1 MSGTLIL
8 VITSDSNLAEML
20 HGILYRAGY
29 QVQTKLDI
37 QDAMNFSSQQMP
49 DMVLLD
55 LEMMSQDTRAFIR
68 WMRERSKAPIIA
80 ITARRAAFDRLSLV
94 AYSADDYIA
103 RPFSAQ
109 ELLNRIQMIFRKAI
123 DATEPIPPSPLS
135 FQDLRIDPSTRLVFR
150 GEKEIVLTNKEFDL
164 LWLLASNPGK
174 IFSREQLLEH
184 IWGYSEYIDPGTVTV
199 HVRRLREKIEKD
211 PAKPIHIHTI
221 WGVGYKFEPG

>member
-8 VITSDSNLAEML
+8 VIASDLNFAGTL

-80 ITARRAAFDRLSLV
+80 ITARRATFDRLSLM
-94 AYSADDYIA
+94 AYGADDYIE

-109 ELLNRIQMIFRKAI
+109 ELLSRIQMIFRKAV

-135 FQDLRIDPSTRLVFR
+135 FQDLRIDPSSRLVFR
-150 GEKEIVLTNKEFDL
+150 GEKEIILTNKEFDL

-174 IFSREQLLEH
+174 IFSREQLLER
-184 IWGYSEYIDPGTVTV
+184 IWGSSEYIDPGTVTV